1 MKEEWVKA
9 KYHDVIATTRK
20 ATLFLFEEKEIW
32 IPNKL
37 FRFME
42 GSYIKLP
49 PFIADSKNLKGV
61 KIKPIIYQP
70 KKLEPIYN
78 QEPIEELRL

>member
-1 MKEEWVKA
+1 MDWVKI
-9 KYHDVIATTRK
+9 KYHDVITNSGK

-42 GSYIKLP
+42 GKYIKLP
-49 PFIADSKNLKGV
+49 PFIADSKKLSGI

-70 KKLEPIYN
+70 KKLDPVYN
-78 QEPIEELRL
+78 QEAIEELRL